1 MAKIAEP
8 YDHTPTTI
16 HFQDHDLVLP
26 IMTGFREESELQHD
40 QAEFSFATSLVFEED
55 QATLEFLANMGY
67 ADANRAAPDPV
78 NPKKV
83 ASGIIDL
90 TVYADLSQ
98 HFAFKRPIDMVL
110 FRFGTTG
117 TRMSYLFAESTSMR
131 KTFIELL
138 ERIPGVCGILDR
150 EMDGGD
156 FFWLNGRQLS
166 EHLSEIYLTPAEI
179 EEELKRG
186 W

>member
-1 MAKIAEP
+1 MRSS
-8 YDHTPTTI
+8 YDDPKFKFDI
-16 HFQDHDLVLP
+16 
-26 IMTGFREESELQHD
+26 
-40 QAEFSFATSLVFEED
+40 SLIFDED
-55 QATLEFLANMGY
+55 EAILDYLSNNGD
-67 ADANRAAPDPV
+67 ADAYRGPPDSV

-83 ASGIIDL
+83 AIGTIDL

-98 HFAFKRPIDMVL
+98 HFAFKRPIDLVL

-117 TRMSYLFAESTSMR
+117 TRMSYLFDESTSMR

-156 FFWLNGRQLS
+156 LFWLNGRQLS
-166 EHLSEIYLTPAEI
+166 EHLSEIYLTPGEI
-179 EEELKRG
+179 EKELKQG